1 MHPCN
6 EYGFIVKIT
15 HNPYKSV
22 REDEIDG
29 TFLDK
34 FYTISSHRTPA
45 PAYKLFETFYISM
58 LADNSDDYL
67 YLKSIEITS
76 RERFR
81 VQNNIK
87 KVVFGYNKMNINLGN
102 QHIAVI
108 IITETDINDIDN
120 TVVFEVNV
128 ETNMVRCTRFN
139 VNHVLGFKVVNRPI
153 LSPYMH
159 SEWINCFHNPSSTT
173 K

>member
-1 MHPCN
+1 
-6 EYGFIVKIT
+6 
-15 HNPYKSV
+15 
-22 REDEIDG
+22 
-29 TFLDK
+29 
-34 FYTISSHRTPA
+34 
-45 PAYKLFETFYISM
+45 M

-67 YLKSIEITS
+67 YLKSIEIIS